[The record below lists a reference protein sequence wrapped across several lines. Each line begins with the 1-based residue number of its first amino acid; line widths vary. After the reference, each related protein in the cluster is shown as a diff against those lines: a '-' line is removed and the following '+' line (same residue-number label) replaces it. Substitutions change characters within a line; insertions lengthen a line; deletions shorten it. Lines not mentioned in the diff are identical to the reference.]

1 MQQYVPGTA
10 AAFGSMKLLVVDD
23 DQGVRSACEAMI
35 RSVGIATTSAAS
47 AREALAAMERA
58 PVDVVLTD
66 LRMPGMNGLEFL
78 HALRKTNPDVFVIV
92 MSGYGSIETAV
103 EAMQLGA
110 RHFIRKPFK
119 LSDILQTLAQ
129 IEAEIDRNGTA
140 RNLQREMER
149 LGGLVGKSP
158 EMQRIYR
165 GILRAANSS
174 SPVLIQGENG
184 TGKELLA
191 KSIHLATKGCQL
203 PFIPVDCCSIV
214 PELLESELFGHVKG
228 SFRGALTNKLG
239 LLASAECGTVL
250 LNEVADLSIEVQ
262 TKLGRALQ
270 EKAVRPY
277 GGTKTVPIRARIIA
291 TSSRDLEKAVS
302 VGKFRQDLY
311 YRLSVLTMHLPPLRQ
326 RKEDIPLIIEHI
338 LRKLHDEYGIKKNI
352 SGEALQALLALDWPG
367 NVRELE
373 TVLERAFTLAVGSSI
388 GISALLQ
395 ESKVNPSA
403 PATEG
408 ASCKLSLAQL
418 ERISVIRAIE
428 DAGGDKQKAAR
439 SLGISRTTLYRKLNE
454 YEKSK

>member
-1 MQQYVPGTA
+1 MQDSVSGTDVSFA
-10 AAFGSMKLLVVDD
+10 SIKLLVVDD
-23 DQGVRSACEAMI
+23 DLGVRHACEAMM
-35 RSVGIATTSAAS
+35 RSVGIATISAAS
-47 AREALAAMERA
+47 GREALSAMERA

-78 HALRKTNPDVFVIV
+78 NALRKISPDVFVIV
-92 MSGYGSIETAV
+92 MSGYGSIESAV

-119 LSDILQTLAQ
+119 LNDILQTLAQ
-129 IEAEIDRNGTA
+129 IEAEIDRNGKA

-158 EMQRIYR
+158 EMHQIYR
-165 GILRAANSS
+165 GILRAANSP
-174 SPVLIQGENG
+174 SPVLIQGEQG

-191 KSIHLATKGCQL
+191 RSIHLATKGCHL

-228 SFRGALTNKLG
+228 SFRGALTNKPG

-277 GGTKTVPIRARIIA
+277 GSTKTVPIRARIIA
-291 TSSRDLEKAVS
+291 TSSRDLAKDVS
-302 VGKFRQDLY
+302 AGKFRQDLY
-311 YRLSVLTMHLPPLRQ
+311 YRLSVLTMRLPPLRQ

-338 LRKLHDEYGIKKNI
+338 LKKLHDEYGIRKNI
-352 SGEALQALLALDWPG
+352 SGEALRALLALDWPG

-373 TVLERAFTLAVGSSI
+373 TVLERAFAMTVGSSI
-388 GISALLQ
+388 GVSALLS
-395 ESKVNPSA
+395 ESKVKPSV
-403 PATEG
+403 PATEE
-408 ASCKLSLAQL
+408 CKLSLAQL

-428 DAGGDKQKAAR
+428 DAGGDKRKAAR
-439 SLGISRTTLYRKLNE
+439 NLGISRTTLYRKLNE